1 MELIQGVPD
10 LRGESRPVVIAMGN
24 FDGVHLGHQAILNR
38 AVERAGVRGGLSL
51 ALTFEP
57 HPVRVLRPAA
67 PLALLTPFPLKVRL
81 LEQSGMEQVVCAKFT
96 REFAEQSPT
105 DFVHKVLVDRL
116 RVAEVC
122 VGENFNFGKNREGR
136 PALLKEL
143 GAAAGFAVH
152 IQPPV
157 VLENRVV
164 SSSAIRQLVERGEV
178 AEAARFLGR
187 PYVMLGE
194 VVSGRGRGE
203 QLGFP
208 TANLRPAD
216 QLLPAD
222 GVYAGWVSLGSG
234 GSGGSGGFGGA
245 GAAGAADLGA
255 RRKTGDGTVAA
266 DGIYEGAINVGV
278 RPTFHETDR
287 VMEAHLLDY
296 PGSGALYGQALEVAF
311 MARIREERTF
321 GSAAELKAQI
331 AKDVAAIRST
341 LAKQARSKSGGWRVG
356 L

>member
-1 MELIQGVPD
+1 VELVQGLPD
-10 LRGESRPVVIAMGN
+10 LRGETRPIVIAMGN
-24 FDGVHLGHQAILNR
+24 FDGVHLGHQAIINR
-38 AVERAGVRGGLSL
+38 AVERAGMRGGVSL

-57 HPVRVLRPAA
+57 HPVRVLRPEA

-81 LEQSGMEQVVCAKFT
+81 LEQSGVEQVVCAKFT

-105 DFVHKVLVDRL
+105 DFVHKVLIDRL

-136 PALLKEL
+136 PVLLTEL
-143 GAAAGFAVH
+143 GASAGFAVYV
-152 IQPPV
+152 QPPV
-157 VLENRVV
+157 VLDGKVV
-164 SSSAIRQLVERGEV
+164 SSSAIRRMVEQGDV
-178 AEAARFLGR
+178 AGAARFLGR

-208 TANLRPAD
+208 TANLRPTD

-222 GVYAGWVSLGSG
+222 GVYAGWVSLGI
-234 GSGGSGGFGGA
+234 GGA
-245 GAAGAADLGA
+245 GAAGAAGRGT
-255 RRKTGDGTVAA
+255 RRKKGGGTTTA
-266 DGIYEGAINVGV
+266 DGIYEGAINVGM
-278 RPTFHETDR
+278 RPTFHETER
-287 VMEAHLLDY
+287 VLEVHLLDY

-311 MARIREERTF
+311 VARIREERAF

-331 AKDVAAIRST
+331 AKDVAAVRSE
-341 LAKQARSKSGGWRVG
+341 LAAQARTKRVG
-356 L
+356 RRVGP

>member
-1 MELIQGVPD
+1 MELVQGVPD
-10 LRGESRPVVIAMGN
+10 LRGETRPVVIAMGN
-24 FDGVHLGHQAILNR
+24 FDGVHLGHQAIINR

-57 HPVRVLRPAA
+57 HPVRVLRPEA

-143 GAAAGFAVH
+143 GEAAGFAVH
-152 IQPPV
+152 VQPPV
-157 VLENRVV
+157 VLDGRVV
-164 SSSAIRQLVERGEV
+164 SSSAIRQQVERGEV

-208 TANLRPAD
+208 TANLRPTD

-222 GVYAGWVSLGSG
+222 GVYAGWVSLVV
-234 GSGGSGGFGGA
+234 GGA
-245 GAAGAADLGA
+245 GGPGAAGAADRGT
-255 RRKTGDGTVAA
+255 RRKAGTGTLAA

-278 RPTFHETDR
+278 RPTFHETER
-287 VMEAHLLDY
+287 VVEVHLLDY
-296 PGSGALYGQALEVAF
+296 PGSGALYGQALEVVF
-311 MARIREERTF
+311 VARIREERTF
-321 GSAAELKAQI
+321 GSAAELKTQI
-331 AKDVAAIRST
+331 AKDVTAVRST
-341 LAKQARSKSGGWRVG
+341 LAKQARTKRGGWRVG

>member
-24 FDGVHLGHQAILNR
+24 FDGVHLGHQAIINR
-38 AVERAGVRGGLSL
+38 AVDRAGMRGGLSL

-143 GAAAGFAVH
+143 GEAAGFAVH

-178 AEAARFLGR
+178 EEAARFLGR

-222 GVYAGWVSLGSG
+222 GVYAGWVSLGVVG
-234 GSGGSGGFGGA
+234 GSGGGF
-245 GAAGAADLGA
+245 GAAGAADRGT

-266 DGIYEGAINVGV
+266 DGIYQGAINVGV

-287 VMEAHLLDY
+287 VMEVHLLDY

-311 MARIREERTF
+311 AARIREERTF
-321 GSAAELKAQI
+321 GSAAELTAQI

-341 LAKQARSKSGGWRVG
+341 LAAQARTKRGGWRVG

>member
-24 FDGVHLGHQAILNR
+24 FDGVHLGHQAIINR

-143 GAAAGFAVH
+143 GKAAGFSVH

-178 AEAARFLGR
+178 AEAAHFLGR

-208 TANLRPAD
+208 TANLRPSD

-222 GVYAGWVSLGSG
+222 GVYAGWVSLGVVG
-234 GSGGSGGFGGA
+234 GSGGGF
-245 GAAGAADLGA
+245 GAAGAADRDT
-255 RRKTGDGTVAA
+255 RRKTEDGTVVA

-287 VMEAHLLDY
+287 VMEVHLLDY

-311 MARIREERTF
+311 VARIREERIF

-331 AKDVAAIRST
+331 AKDVAAVRST
-341 LAKQARSKSGGWRVG
+341 LAKQARKKSGGWRVG

>member
-10 LRGESRPVVIAMGN
+10 LRAETRPVVIAMGN
-24 FDGVHLGHQAILNR
+24 FDGVHLGHQAIINR
-38 AVERAGVRGGLSL
+38 AVERAGMRGGLSL

-57 HPVRVLRPAA
+57 HPVRVLRPEA
-67 PLALLTPFPLKVRL
+67 PLALLTPFSLKVRL
-81 LEQSGMEQVVCAKFT
+81 LERSGVEQVVCAKFT

-116 RVAEVC
+116 RVTEVC
-122 VGENFNFGKNREGR
+122 VGENFSFGKNRTGR
-136 PALLKEL
+136 PALLTEL
-143 GAAAGFAVH
+143 GRAAGFAVH
-152 IQPPV
+152 VQPPV
-157 VLENRVV
+157 VIDGQVV
-164 SSSAIRQLVERGEV
+164 SSSAIRQMVERGEV
-178 AEAARFLGR
+178 AEAARLLGR

-222 GVYAGWVSLGSG
+222 GVYAGWVTLV
-234 GSGGSGGFGGA
+234 
-245 GAAGAADLGA
+245 ADRGT
-255 RRKTGDGTVAA
+255 RRKAGGGTLAA
-266 DGIYEGAINVGV
+266 DGIYEGAINVGM
-278 RPTFHETDR
+278 RPTFHETER
-287 VMEAHLLDY
+287 VMEVHLLDY

-311 MARIREERTF
+311 VARIREERAF

-331 AKDVAAIRST
+331 AKDVAAVRGE
-341 LAKQARSKSGGWRVG
+341 LAARARTKRGGRRAG
-356 L
+356 P

>member
-1 MELIQGVPD
+1 MELVQGVPD
-10 LRGESRPVVIAMGN
+10 LRRETRPVVIAMGN
-24 FDGVHLGHQAILNR
+24 FDGVHLGHQAIINR

-57 HPVRVLRPAA
+57 HPVRVLRPEA

-81 LEQSGMEQVVCAKFT
+81 LEQSGVEQVVCAKFT
-96 REFAEQSPT
+96 REFAEQSPA

-116 RVAEVC
+116 RAAEVC
-122 VGENFNFGKNREGR
+122 VGENFSFGKNRAGR
-136 PALLKEL
+136 PALLKNL
-143 GAAAGFAVH
+143 GETAGFAVS

-157 VLENRVV
+157 VLDGRVV
-164 SSSAIRQLVERGEV
+164 SSSVIRQLIEQGEM
-178 AEAARFLGR
+178 AGAARLLGR

-222 GVYAGWVSLGSG
+222 GVYAGWVSLSGDRGSRGKAGSG
-234 GSGGSGGFGGA
+234 RSP
-245 GAAGAADLGA
+245 AD
-255 RRKTGDGTVAA
+255 TV
-266 DGIYEGAINVGV
+266 YEGAINVGI
-278 RPTFHETDR
+278 RPTFHETER
-287 VMEAHLLDY
+287 VMEVHLLDY
-296 PGSGALYGQALEVAF
+296 PGSGSLYGQALEVAF
-311 MARIREERTF
+311 VARIREERAF
-321 GSAAELKAQI
+321 ESAAELKAQI
-331 AKDVAAIRST
+331 AKDIEAIHRE
-341 LAKQARSKSGGWRVG
+341 LAVRDRTARGGRRMG

>member
-1 MELIQGVPD
+1 MELVQGVPD
-10 LRGESRPVVIAMGN
+10 LRGETRPVVIAMGN
-24 FDGVHLGHQAILNR
+24 FDGVHLGHQAIINR

-57 HPVRVLRPAA
+57 HPVRVLRPEA

-122 VGENFNFGKNREGR
+122 VGENFNFGKHRGGR

-143 GAAAGFAVH
+143 GEAAGFAVH
-152 IQPPV
+152 VQPPV
-157 VLENRVV
+157 VLDGRVV

-208 TANLRPAD
+208 TANLRPTD

-222 GVYAGWVSLGSG
+222 GVYAGWVSLGI
-234 GSGGSGGFGGA
+234 GGA
-245 GAAGAADLGA
+245 GGGGGVGTAGVADWGT
-255 RRKTGDGTVAA
+255 RRKAGNGTWAA
-266 DGIYEGAINVGV
+266 EGIYEGAINVGV

-287 VMEAHLLDY
+287 VVEVHLLDY

-311 MARIREERTF
+311 VSRIREERIF
-321 GSAAELKAQI
+321 GSAAELKTQI
-331 AKDVAAIRST
+331 AKDVTAIRSM
-341 LAKQARSKSGGWRVG
+341 LAAQARIKRGGWRGG

>member
-1 MELIQGVPD
+1 MELVQGLPD
-10 LRGESRPVVIAMGN
+10 LRGETRPVVIAMGN
-24 FDGVHLGHQAILNR
+24 FDGVHLGHQAIINR

-57 HPVRVLRPAA
+57 HPVRVLRPES

-81 LEQSGMEQVVCAKFT
+81 IEQSGVEQVICAKFT
-96 REFAEQSPT
+96 REFAGQSPS

-116 RVAEVC
+116 KAAEVC

-152 IQPPV
+152 VQPPV
-157 VLENRVV
+157 VINGQVV
-164 SSSAIRQLVERGEV
+164 SSSAIRQMIERGEV
-178 AEAARFLGR
+178 AEAARLLGR
-187 PYVMLGE
+187 PYLLLGE
-194 VVSGRGRGE
+194 VISGRGRGE

-208 TANLRPAD
+208 TANLRQAD

-222 GVYAGWVSLGSG
+222 GVYAGWVTL
-234 GSGGSGGFGGA
+234 
-245 GAAGAADLGA
+245 AASRGA
-255 RRKTGDGTVAA
+255 RRKTDRGSLAGTGAG
-266 DGIYEGAINVGV
+266 DGIYQGAINIGV
-278 RPTFHETDR
+278 RPTFHETER
-287 VMEAHLLDY
+287 VVEVHLLDY

-311 MARIREERTF
+311 VARIREEQAF

-331 AKDVAAIRST
+331 VKDVAAIRSE
-341 LAKQARSKSGGWRVG
+341 LAASARGGRK
-356 L
+356 

>member
-1 MELIQGVPD
+1 MELVQGLPD
-10 LRGESRPVVIAMGN
+10 LGGETRPVVIAMGN
-24 FDGVHLGHQAILNR
+24 FDGVHLGHQAIINR

-57 HPVRVLRPAA
+57 HPVRVLRPGT

-81 LEQSGMEQVVCAKFT
+81 LEQSGVEQVVCAKFT
-96 REFAEQSPT
+96 REFAEQSPA
-105 DFVHKVLVDRL
+105 DFVQKVLVDRL

-122 VGENFNFGKNREGR
+122 VGENFSFGKNREGR
-136 PALLKEL
+136 PAHLKSL
-143 GAAAGFAVH
+143 GEAMGFAVSVL
-152 IQPPV
+152 PPV
-157 VLENRVV
+157 VLDGRVV
-164 SSSAIRQLVERGEV
+164 SSSSIRRMIEQGDV
-178 AEAARFLGR
+178 AGAARLLGR

-194 VVSGRGRGE
+194 VITGRGRGE

-222 GVYAGWVSLGSG
+222 GVYAGWVTLSADRGSRRRV
-234 GSGGSGGFGGA
+234 GSDRS
-245 GAAGAADLGA
+245 AAD
-255 RRKTGDGTVAA
+255 TV
-266 DGIYEGAINVGV
+266 YEGAINVGI
-278 RPTFHETDR
+278 RPTFHETER
-287 VMEAHLLDY
+287 VMEVHLLDY

-311 MARIREERTF
+311 VARIREERAF

-331 AKDVAAIRST
+331 AKDVEAVHSELAARGR
-341 LAKQARSKSGGWRVG
+341 ARRGGRRAG

>member
-10 LRGESRPVVIAMGN
+10 LRSESRPVVIAMGN
-24 FDGVHLGHQAILNR
+24 FDGVHLGHQAIINR

-57 HPVRVLRPAA
+57 HPIRVLRPAA

-143 GAAAGFAVH
+143 GTAAGFAVH

-222 GVYAGWVSLGSG
+222 GVYAGWVSLGSV
-234 GSGGSGGFGGA
+234 GSGGA
-245 GAAGAADLGA
+245 GAADRGT
-255 RRKTGDGTVAA
+255 RRNTGDGTVAA

-287 VMEAHLLDY
+287 VMEVHLLDY

-311 MARIREERTF
+311 VARIREERTF

-341 LAKQARSKSGGWRVG
+341 LAKQARKKSGGWRG
-356 L
+356 DL